1 MTTKA
6 PATRNDNLFQF
17 LRALLQRLRAFL
29 GRHARGLTVA
39 NIFTQGGI
47 IVTGGAV
54 RLTGSGLGCSTW
66 PQCEPGTFTPQP
78 HNALGIHPYIEFGN
92 RTLTFVLLIVAVG
105 VAIAVWDTR
114 RDLRWWGVVPLL
126 GVVGQAILGGITVL
140 AKLNPVVVAPHLLLS
155 MGLVWQAVWLALT
168 YRDAPR
174 RKSRRCIKAPLRV
187 NTVLLVAL
195 LILGTV
201 TTGAGPHSGDSDATQ
216 RLGIDPALAA
226 RAHALVVWAFVATL
240 AYLVWR
246 IRHDRSEGDRDEV
259 RPAWMVLV
267 GITFA
272 QAAIGYI
279 QYFTGLPEVI
289 VGAHLAGAAALT
301 AAHSAAYYLLKRDR
315 AHVRAQSAASP

>member
-1 MTTKA
+1 M
-6 PATRNDNLFQF
+6 
-17 LRALLQRLRAFL
+17 
-29 GRHARGLTVA
+29 A

-66 PQCEPGTFTPQP
+66 PQCEPGTFTPQL
-78 HNALGIHPYIEFGN
+78 HGALGIHPFIEFGN
-92 RTLTFVLLIVAVG
+92 RTLTFVLLIVAIG

-114 RDLRWWGVVPLL
+114 RDLRWWGLVPLL

-155 MGLVWQAVWLALT
+155 MGLVWQAVWLALK

-174 RKSRRCIKAPLRV
+174 RDGRRCIKATLRV
-187 NTVLLVAL
+187 NTVLLVGL

-201 TTGAGPHSGDSDATQ
+201 TTGAGPHSGDADATN
-216 RLGIDPALAA
+216 RLGIDPADAA

-240 AYLVWR
+240 AYLVWKVR
-246 IRHDRSEGDRDEV
+246 DDRSYGDRDEV
-259 RPAWMVLV
+259 HKAWTVLV
-267 GITFA
+267 GVTLA
-272 QAAIGYI
+272 QAAIGYV

-301 AAHSAAYYLLKRDR
+301 AAHSSAYYLLKRDPSK
-315 AHVRAQSAASP
+315 VRAQAAS

>member
-1 MTTKA
+1 MNVTTEA
-6 PATRNDNLFQF
+6 PAQRSGNP
-17 LRALLQRLRAFL
+17 LQRSRAFL
-29 GRHARGLTVA
+29 GRHARALTVA

-66 PQCEPGTFTPQP
+66 PQCEPGTFTPQL
-78 HNALGIHPYIEFGN
+78 HGALGIHPFIEFGN
-92 RTLTFVLLIVAVG
+92 RTLTFVLLIVAIG

-114 RDLRWWGVVPLL
+114 RDLRWWGLVPLL
-126 GVVGQAILGGITVL
+126 GVVGQAILGGVTVL

-155 MGLVWQAVWLALT
+155 MGLVWQAVWLALK

-174 RKSRRCIKAPLRV
+174 RDGRRCIKATLRV
-187 NTVLLVAL
+187 NTVLLVGL

-201 TTGAGPHSGDSDATQ
+201 TTGAGPHSGDADATN
-216 RLGIDPALAA
+216 RLGIDPADAA
-226 RAHALVVWAFVATL
+226 RAHALIVWAFVATL
-240 AYLVWR
+240 AYLVWKVR
-246 IRHDRSEGDRDEV
+246 NDRSEGERDEV
-259 RPAWMVLV
+259 RKAWTVLV
-267 GITFA
+267 GVTLA

-301 AAHSAAYYLLKRDR
+301 AAHSAAYYLLKRDPSR
-315 AHVRAQSAASP
+315 VRAQAAS

>member
-1 MTTKA
+1 MGVTTSA
-6 PATRNDNLFQF
+6 PTTRTDAPLK
-17 LRALLQRLRAFL
+17 RLSDFL
-29 GRHARGLTVA
+29 GRHARALTVA

-78 HNALGIHPYIEFGN
+78 HSALGIHPYIEFGN
-92 RTLTFVLLIVAVG
+92 RLLTFVLLIVAIGLAV
-105 VAIAVWDTR
+105 AVWNTR
-114 RDLRWWGVVPLL
+114 RELRWWGLVPLL
-126 GVVGQAILGGITVL
+126 GVVGQAVVGGITVL

-155 MGLVWQAVWLALT
+155 MGLVWQAVWLALK

-174 RKSRRCIKAPLRV
+174 RDSRVCIKTTLRI
-187 NTVLLVAL
+187 NTVLLVGL

-201 TTGAGPHSGDSDATQ
+201 TTGAGPHSGDADATQ
-216 RLGIDPALAA
+216 RLGIDPELAA
-226 RAHALVVWAFVATL
+226 RAHALIVWAFVATL

-246 IRHDRSEGDRDEV
+246 VRRDRSEGDRDEV
-259 RPAWMVLV
+259 RKAWMVLV
-267 GITFA
+267 GITLA
-272 QAAIGYI
+272 QAAIGYV

-315 AHVRAQSAASP
+315 TKVRTQGASVNA

>member
-1 MTTKA
+1 MHVTTEA
-6 PATRNDNLFQF
+6 PAQRSGNP
-17 LRALLQRLRAFL
+17 LQRSRAFL
-29 GRHARGLTVA
+29 GRHARALTVA

-66 PQCEPGTFTPQP
+66 PQCEPGTFTPQLRG
-78 HNALGIHPYIEFGN
+78 ALGIHPFIEFGN
-92 RTLTFVLLIVAVG
+92 RTLTFVLLIVAIG
-105 VAIAVWDTR
+105 VAVAVWDTR
-114 RDLRWWGVVPLL
+114 RDLRWWGLVPLL

-155 MGLVWQAVWLALT
+155 MGLVWQAVWLALK

-174 RKSRRCIKAPLRV
+174 RDGRRCIKATLRV
-187 NTVLLVAL
+187 NTVLLVGL

-201 TTGAGPHSGDSDATQ
+201 TTGAGPHSGDADATN
-216 RLGIDPALAA
+216 RLGIDPADAA

-240 AYLVWR
+240 AYLVWKVR
-246 IRHDRSEGDRDEV
+246 NDRSYGDRDEV
-259 RPAWMVLV
+259 RKAWTVLV
-267 GITFA
+267 GVTLA

-301 AAHSAAYYLLKRDR
+301 AAHSAAYYLLKRDPSK
-315 AHVRAQSAASP
+315 VRAQAA